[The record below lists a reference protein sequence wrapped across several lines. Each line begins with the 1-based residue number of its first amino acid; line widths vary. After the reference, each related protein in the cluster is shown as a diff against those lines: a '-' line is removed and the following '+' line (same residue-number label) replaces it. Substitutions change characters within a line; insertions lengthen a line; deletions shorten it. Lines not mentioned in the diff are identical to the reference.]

1 MNRKRIG
8 FALSLAMILAAGSL
22 CAAPVSIELFS
33 NKPESIQTL
42 QGLIDAFQK
51 QNPDIQVSLT
61 APPDAETVLKTRLAK
76 DKLPDVFALGG
87 NATYGELAQAK
98 VFADLGSTKAAK
110 NVQAAYLD
118 MLARLVGGNDKTV
131 YGIPYATNANGVIYN
146 KDKFKA
152 LGLKVPTT
160 WTEFVALLDKAKK
173 AGETP
178 IYFTLQDAWTG
189 LIPWNSLSSNLIAK
203 DFPARETAG
212 TTSFAKEY
220 AEVATKIAKLAEY
233 GHADNAGVGYNDG
246 NIAFANGKSVLY
258 LQGNWAI
265 PDILKANPKVNIGV
279 FAMPVS
285 DDPAKNNLVSGVD
298 VLLAVNATTKK
309 ADAAK
314 KFVEFMTTK
323 DIAQRYIDEQSA
335 FSAVKGVLQQN
346 PVVEGYK
353 VNFEKGKLSS
363 FADHY
368 YPAGFDAA
376 SLVQAYLMDKDQA
389 AFLAKMDSAWKTL
402 VNR

>member
-1 MNRKRIG
+1 MNRIRIG
-8 FALSLAMILAAGSL
+8 LALVAAMTIAVASLS
-22 CAAPVSIELFS
+22 AAPVSIELFS

-42 QGLIDAFQK
+42 QGIIDAFQK
-51 QNPDIQVSLT
+51 QNPDIQVTLT
-61 APPDAETVLKTRLAK
+61 APPDAETVLKTRMAK
-76 DKLPDVFALGG
+76 DKLPDIFALGG
-87 NATYGELAQAK
+87 NATYGELARAK

-110 NVQAAYLD
+110 SVQEAYLD
-118 MLARLVGGNDKTV
+118 MLSRLVGDDKTV

-152 LGLKVPTT
+152 LGLKVPST

-212 TTSFAKEY
+212 STSFAKEY
-220 AEVATKIAKLAEY
+220 VEVATKIAKLAEY
-233 GHADNAGVGYNDG
+233 GHADNFGVGYNDG
-246 NIAFANGKSVLY
+246 NIAFANGKSLLY

-265 PDILKANPKVNIGV
+265 PDILKANPKANIGV

-298 VLLAVNATTKK
+298 VLLAVSASTKK

-314 KFVEFMTTK
+314 KLVEFMASK
-323 DIAQRYIDEQSA
+323 DIAQRYITEQSA
-335 FSAVKGVLQQN
+335 FSAVKGVLQPN

-353 VNFEKGKLSS
+353 VNFEKGKISS

-376 SLVQAYLMDKDQA
+376 SLIQAYLMDKDQA

-402 VNR
+402 ANR